1 MVAMLARILIVAS
14 SSLKSVGWRPR
25 RGARRASASGSRARR
40 ERDESRAVGDRI
52 QAPPRR
58 APRLDGLTRPTDNPR
73 VAISAGPRGAYRE
86 NVIVQ
91 APVVGRRSAALRQE
105 AWLAWSL
112 LTPGLLVMLFL
123 VAYPFFSA
131 VYLSLQDKMVGAPG
145 RFVGLDNYLDLF
157 RDEVFLRTAWNS
169 VVYTVV
175 AVGLKFV
182 LGLTMALILDQPR
195 RFNNVFRTLLFVPW
209 AVPVVIVALNW
220 RWIFDDLSGFLNNFL
235 ITFHITSDIISWLAD
250 PRLAMGCVIAVVV
263 WAGTPL
269 YSMTF
274 LAGLQAIPK
283 ELYEAAELDGAST
296 IQQFF
301 FVTIPRL
308 KTIFLTTV
316 MLSTIWTATN
326 LQFVLILTR
335 GGPASRTE
343 IFPHLAYTTA
353 LGARRLGM
361 GAAVSLVFF
370 PVLVVLIVLL
380 TRRMLRPADE

>member
-1 MVAMLARILIVAS
+1 V
-14 SSLKSVGWRPR
+14 
-25 RGARRASASGSRARR
+25 RR
-40 ERDESRAVGDRI
+40 EG
-52 QAPPRR
+52 
-58 APRLDGLTRPTDNPR
+58 
-73 VAISAGPRGAYRE
+73 
-86 NVIVQ
+86 
-91 APVVGRRSAALRQE
+91 
-105 AWLAWSL
+105 WLAYVLLAPSL
-112 LTPGLLVMLFL
+112 LVILFM
-123 VAYPFFSA
+123 VAYPFFMA
-131 VYLSLQDKMVGAPG
+131 VYLSLQNKMVGAPG
-145 RFVGLDNYLDLF
+145 RWVGLANYLELF
-157 RDEVFLRTAWNS
+157 HDDVFLRTAWNS

-175 AVGLKFV
+175 AVALKFV

-235 ITFHITSDIISWLAD
+235 ITVHLSGNIISWLSD
-250 PRLAMGCVIAVVV
+250 PALAMGCVIAVVV

-274 LAGLQAIPK
+274 LAGLQAIPR
-283 ELYEAAELDGAST
+283 ELYEAAEIDGASVV
-296 IQQFF
+296 QQFF
-301 FVTIPRL
+301 YVTVPRL

-370 PVLVVLIVLL
+370 PLLFVLIIVL
-380 TRRMLRPADE
+380 TRRMLRPADD

>member
-1 MVAMLARILIVAS
+1 MAMAATLTRILIVT
-14 SSLKSVGWRPR
+14 SSLGLACSRLVMWL
-25 RGARRASASGSRARR
+25 RRAPSR
-40 ERDESRAVGDRI
+40 EPHESRAVAVGI
-52 QAPPRR
+52 QAPSPR
-58 APRLDGLTRPTDNPR
+58 AARLDVLGSRPDNPR
-73 VAISAGPRGAYRE
+73 VAISAGPRGAFRE
-86 NVIVQ
+86 EVLVR
-91 APVVGRRSAALRQE
+91 APELGRPRRSTTLRNE

-112 LTPGLLVMLFL
+112 LTPALLVILAL
-123 VAYPFFSA
+123 VAYPFFA
-131 VYLSLQDKMVGAPG
+131 AIYLSLQDKMVGAPG
-145 RFVGLDNYLDLF
+145 RFVGVDNYLELL
-157 RDEVFLRTAWNS
+157 RDDVFVRTAWNS
-169 VVYTVV
+169 VIYTAV
-175 AVGLKFV
+175 AVALKFV

-195 RFNNVFRTLLFVPW
+195 RYNNVFRTLLFVPW

-235 ITFHITSDIISWLAD
+235 ITFHLTSDIISWLAD
-250 PRLAMGCVIAVVV
+250 PRLAMACVIAVVV
-263 WAGTPL
+263 WSGTPF

-283 ELYEAAELDGAST
+283 ELYEAAEIDGAST

-361 GAAVSLVFF
+361 GAAISLVFF
-370 PVLVVLIVLL
+370 PLLVVLIVLL
-380 TRRMLRPADE
+380 TRRMLRTAEE